1 MRRAVGKPF
10 LRWAGGK
17 SQIVGQLLKHRPT
30 AEFGAYWEPFLG
42 AGALF
47 FALAPKTAHLSDSNS
62 ELMACYGQVR
72 EKSELMYKY
81 LRSHLSKTSEEYY
94 YRIRDQYNRSRF
106 RQSAAQAAR
115 FIYLNR
121 TSFNGIYRVNLKGEY
136 NVPYGFKE
144 PPPMPTLDDLR
155 VAANLLR
162 NARLSDK
169 SFDEALLGDGP
180 ASGDFVYLDPP
191 YPPLDSTTATFAHY
205 TKARFSW
212 EDQERVAEI
221 GNRLA
226 QRGCYVMV
234 SNLDTEPVR
243 KLYSGWSITALP
255 VVRFISANGQRDEV
269 GELVI
274 TSYRAKQ

>member
-1 MRRAVGKPF
+1 M
-10 LRWAGGK
+10 
-17 SQIVGQLLKHRPT
+17 
-30 AEFGAYWEPFLG
+30 
-42 AGALF
+42 F
-47 FALAPKTAHLSDSNS
+47 FALAPKTAHLSDANS
-62 ELMACYGQVR
+62 ELMACYEQVR
-72 EKSELMYKY
+72 EKPELMYKY

-144 PPPMPTLDDLR
+144 PPPMPTLDQLR
-155 VAANLLR
+155 VASKLLK
-162 NARLSDK
+162 NAALSDK
-169 SFDEALLGDGP
+169 SFDEALSGNAP
-180 ASGDFVYLDPP
+180 EAGDFLYLDPP
-191 YPPLDSTTATFAHY
+191 YPPLDTTTATFAHY

-234 SNLDTEPVR
+234 SNLDTEAVR
-243 KLYSGWSITALP
+243 KLYRGWSITALP
-255 VVRFISANGQRDEV
+255 VARFISANGHRYKA

-274 TSYRAKQ
+274 TRY

>member
-17 SQIVGQLLKHRPT
+17 SQIVGQLLKHLPT
-30 AEFGAYWEPFLG
+30 AEFGDYWESFLG

-47 FALAPKTAHLSDSNS
+47 FALAPRAAHLSDSNS
-62 ELMACYGQVR
+62 DLMACYEQVR
-72 EKSELMYKY
+72 DESDLVHKY
-81 LRSHLSKTSEEYY
+81 LRHHVSKTCKEYY
-94 YRIRDQYNRSRF
+94 YSMRDLYNRSRF

-155 VAANLLR
+155 VVANLLR

-191 YPPLDSTTATFAHY
+191 YPPPNATTATFAHY

-212 EDQERVAEI
+212 GDQERVAEI

-226 QRGCYVMV
+226 QKGCYVMV
-234 SNLDTEPVR
+234 SNLDTEAVR
-243 KLYSGWSITALP
+243 KLYRGWNITTFP
-255 VVRFISANGQRDEV
+255 VVRFISANGQRDEA

-274 TSYRAKQ
+274 TSY

>member
-1 MRRAVGKPF
+1 MRRTVGKPF

-17 SQIVGQLLKHRPT
+17 SRIVRHLLDHLPP
-30 AEFGAYWEPFLG
+30 AEFGDYWEPFLG

-47 FALAPKTAHLSDSNS
+47 FALAPRTAYLSDSNS
-62 ELMACYGQVR
+62 DLMACYEQVR
-72 EKSELMYKY
+72 DKSDLVYKY
-81 LRSHLSKTSEEYY
+81 LRHYVSKTCEEYY
-94 YRIRDQYNRSRF
+94 YRMRDLYNRSKPR
-106 RQSAAQAAR
+106 RSATQAAR

-155 VAANLLR
+155 VASDLLR
-162 NARLSDK
+162 NATLSDK
-169 SFDEALLGDGP
+169 SFDEALSGNAPDT
-180 ASGDFVYLDPP
+180 GDFLYLDPP
-191 YPPLDSTTATFAHY
+191 YPPLNTTTATFAHY

-212 EDQERVAEI
+212 GDQERVAEI
-221 GNRLA
+221 ANRLA

-234 SNLDTEPVR
+234 SNLDTEAVR
-243 KLYSGWSITALP
+243 KLYSGWSIIALP
-255 VVRFISANGQRDEV
+255 VVRFISANGQRDEA

-274 TSYRAKQ
+274 TSY